1 MVPQFMLFRPLTRH
15 SADIYHLY
23 MISIANSRAEKAA
36 RRLAK
41 KLDTTISE
49 AVAVACEKLLHEKDA
64 AARGKRRRAQLERAL
79 AEIRKTHPLK
89 GTAQERARSADHSY
103 LDG

>member
-1 MVPQFMLFRPLTRH
+1 
-15 SADIYHLY
+15 

-49 AVAVACEKLLHEKDA
+49 AVAVACEKLLDEKQA
-64 AARGKRRRAQLERAL
+64 AARAKRKRANLDHVL
-79 AEIRKTHPLK
+79 AEIWKQHKLPEDE
-89 GTAQERARSADHSY
+89 AERARLADHSY
-103 LDG
+103 LYGPDGLPK